1 MADVITRFKVE
12 SGEYEAKV
20 NKAKKSLNDFENSGK
35 KAGSSLDSFAN
46 AIGLSTAKIGALGLA
61 VTAGSAAIKVA
72 TDTFFASESNI
83 DEWGR
88 TVESVRGAYD
98 VFIQSISNGDWSNF
112 FTRLNEAIQG
122 SRDLYDALDS
132 LGSIKANNAAAIALK
147 QRDIQDLRLRKQNG
161 ENVDALLEQATADL
175 ARLQSQEVEAGMAAG
190 VKQMVNALT
199 NAGISNQVAEALTDE
214 LLKGGQKAF
223 NKYAKIYKDLLEKGT
238 TDTAYTATGSAGV
251 SYTFGSSSD
260 FNIKNLTK
268 QEQDLY
274 KIAAAITERETTLQD
289 GIATYAT
296 AVAQGQSDLREEF
309 RNNRYAQ
316 QGGGK
321 SGGTGGSTK
330 VTGLTKE
337 QIAKN
342 AADATE
348 EMQSLI
354 DQWIELD
361 DRAGSVNDVLLILNS
376 ENSLTEFA
384 EEADEGLD
392 KLVAGM
398 KETQDEAK
406 RLKADWGAMQNG
418 FRDQA
423 IDSTIGAVSSLGD
436 AIGGTTG
443 SIIKLVA
450 AQAQQVVQGISTIA
464 SMKAQE
470 QAAYAEMTAKLGA
483 AAAETMKAHAWIPF
497 AGVAMGI
504 GFVASMV
511 AALMSLPKFAGGG
524 MVGGTS
530 YSGDTQLAS
539 VNSGE
544 LILNKAQQNSLA
556 NELQSG
562 NSQPLRL
569 SARMSGTD
577 ILFTINNALAAEG
590 KGQLITLR

>member
-46 AIGLSTAKIGALGLA
+46 AIGLSTAKLGALGLA

-88 TVESVRGAYD
+88 TVESVKGAYD

-112 FTRLNEAIQG
+112 LTRLNEAIQG

-175 ARLQSQEVEAGMAAG
+175 AQLQSQEVEAGMAAG

-199 NAGISNQVAEALTDE
+199 NAGISNQIAEALTDE

-238 TDTAYTATGSAGV
+238 TDTGYTATGSAGV

-260 FNIKNLTK
+260 FNIKLLSK
-268 QEQDLY
+268 EEQDLY
-274 KIAAAITERETTLQD
+274 KIAAAITERETTLQE
-289 GIATYAT
+289 GIANYAT
-296 AVAQGQSDLREEF
+296 AVTQGSSALREEF

-316 QGGGK
+316 QGGK

-330 VTGLTKE
+330 VTGLTDA

-342 AADATE
+342 VADATE
-348 EMQSLI
+348 EMQRLI

-384 EEADEGLD
+384 EEADEELD
-392 KLVAGM
+392 KLVARM
-398 KETQDEAK
+398 TETQNATK
-406 RLKADWGAMQNG
+406 RLTAEWNTMQAG

-423 IDSTIGAVSSLGD
+423 IDSTIGAVASLGD
-436 AIGGTTG
+436 AIGGTAG
-443 SIIKLVA
+443 SIIKFIA

-470 QAAYAEMTAKLGA
+470 DAAYATMTAELGA
-483 AAAETMKAHAWIPF
+483 AAAGAMKAHSWIPF
-497 AGVAMGI
+497 VGVAMGI

-524 MVGGTS
+524 LVGGTS

-562 NSQPLRL
+562 NTQPLRL
-569 SARMSGTD
+569 SASMSGTD
-577 ILFTINNALAAEG
+577 ILFVINNALAAQG
-590 KGQLITLR
+590 KGQLITVR

>member
-35 KAGSSLDSFAN
+35 KAGGSLEGFAN
-46 AIGLSTAKIGALGLA
+46 AMGLSTAKLGALGLA
-61 VTAGSAAIKVA
+61 VTAGSAAVKVA

-83 DEWGR
+83 DAWGR
-88 TVESVRGAYD
+88 TVESVKGAYD

-112 FTRLNEAIQG
+112 LTRLNEAIQG
-122 SRDLYDALDS
+122 SRDLYDALDR

-161 ENVDALLEQATADL
+161 ENVDALLETATAEL

-190 VKQMVNALT
+190 VKQMVNALR
-199 NAGISNQVAEALTDE
+199 NSGLDEQISTALAEE
-214 LLKGGQKAF
+214 LLKGGQDAF
-223 NKYAKIYKDLLEKGT
+223 DKYAAQYSELKAKGT
-238 TDTAYTATGSAGV
+238 ETKTRYGVGGMGGSY
-251 SYTFGSSSD
+251 SYTESD
-260 FNIKNLTK
+260 FNIENLSK

-274 KIAAAITERETTLQD
+274 KIAAAITERETTLQE
-289 GIATYAT
+289 GTANYAT
-296 AVAQGQSDLREEF
+296 AVTQGSSALREEF
-309 RNNRYAQ
+309 RNNRYSQ
-316 QGGGK
+316 QGGK

-330 VTGLTKE
+330 VTGLTDA

-342 AADATE
+342 VADATE
-348 EMQSLI
+348 EMQRLI

-392 KLVAGM
+392 NLIARM
-398 KETQDEAK
+398 TETQNATK
-406 RLKADWGAMQNG
+406 RLTAEWNAMQDS
-418 FRDQA
+418 FRNQA
-423 IDSTIGAVSSLGD
+423 IDYTIGAVASLGD

-443 SIIKLVA
+443 SIIKLIA

-470 QAAYAEMTAKLGA
+470 EAAYAEMTAELGA
-483 AAAETMKAHAWIPF
+483 AAASTMKAHSWIPF
-497 AGVAMGI
+497 VGVAMGI

-524 MVGGTS
+524 LVGGTS

-562 NSQPLRL
+562 NTQPLRL

-577 ILFTINNALAAEG
+577 ILFAINNALASEG

>member
-1 MADVITRFKVE
+1 MPDVITRFKVVSE
-12 SGEYEAKV
+12 GYDSEV
-20 NKAKKSLNDFENSGK
+20 NKKKDALKNLADSGDKANVSLKDFAKS
-35 KAGSSLDSFAN
+35 
-46 AIGLSTAKIGALGLA
+46 IGLSSSKIAKMGTAATLC
-61 VTAGSAAIKVA
+61 SAAVKVA
-72 TDTFFASESNI
+72 ADVFLASETNVDNLGKAI
-83 DEWGR
+83 E
-88 TVESVRGAYD
+88 GAKGAHD
-98 VFIQSISNGDWSNF
+98 MFIQSISNGDWSNF
-112 FTRLNEAIQG
+112 LTRLNEAIQG
-122 SRDLYDALDS
+122 SRDLYDALDR

-161 ENVDALLEQATADL
+161 ENVDVLLEQATADL

-190 VKQMVNALT
+190 VKQMVNTLR
-199 NAGISNQVAEALTDE
+199 NAGIDEQISATLAEE
-214 LLKGGQKAF
+214 LLKGGQDAF
-223 NKYAKIYKDLLEKGT
+223 DKYAALYRDLTAKGT
-238 TDTAYTATGSAGV
+238 ESQTIAMVGGTGGT
-251 SYTFGSSSD
+251 SYFEKNK
-260 FNIKNLTK
+260 FKIKNLSK

-274 KIAAAITERETTLQD
+274 RIAAAITERETTLQD

-316 QGGGK
+316 QGSGK

-392 KLVAGM
+392 NLVAKM
-398 KETQDEAK
+398 QETRDETK
-406 RLKADWGAMQNG
+406 RLKDNWDAMQDG

-423 IDSTIGAVSSLGD
+423 IGSTIGAVASLGD

-524 MVGGTS
+524 LVGGTS

-562 NSQPLRL
+562 NTQPLRL

-577 ILFTINNALAAEG
+577 ILFAINNALAAEG

>member
-46 AIGLSTAKIGALGLA
+46 AIGLSTAKLGALGLA

-88 TVESVRGAYD
+88 TVESVKGAYD

-112 FTRLNEAIQG
+112 LTRLNEAIQG
-122 SRDLYDALDS
+122 SRDLYDALDR

-161 ENVDALLEQATADL
+161 ENVDALLETATAEL
-175 ARLQSQEVEAGMAAG
+175 ARLQSQEVKAGMAAG
-190 VKQMVNALT
+190 VKQMVNALR
-199 NAGISNQVAEALTDE
+199 NSGLDEQISTALAEE
-214 LLKGGQKAF
+214 LLKGGQDAF
-223 NKYAKIYKDLLEKGT
+223 DKYAAQYSELKAKGT
-238 TDTAYTATGSAGV
+238 ETKTRYGVGGMGGSY
-251 SYTFGSSSD
+251 SYTESD
-260 FNIKNLTK
+260 FNIENLSK

-274 KIAAAITERETTLQD
+274 KIAAAITERETTLQE
-289 GIATYAT
+289 GIANYAT
-296 AVAQGQSDLREEF
+296 AVTQGSSALREEF
-309 RNNRYAQ
+309 RNNRYSQ
-316 QGGGK
+316 QGGK

-330 VTGLTKE
+330 VTGLTDA

-342 AADATE
+342 VADATE

-392 KLVAGM
+392 NLIARM
-398 KETQDEAK
+398 TETQNATK
-406 RLKADWGAMQNG
+406 RLTAEWNSMQAG

-423 IDSTIGAVSSLGD
+423 IGSTIGAVASLGD

-443 SIIKLVA
+443 SIIKFIA

-470 QAAYAEMTAKLGA
+470 QAAYATMTAELGA
-483 AAAETMKAHAWIPF
+483 AAASTMKAHSWIPF
-497 AGVAMGI
+497 VGVAMGI

-511 AALMSLPKFAGGG
+511 AALMSLPRFAGGG
-524 MVGGTS
+524 RVEGTS
-530 YSGDTQLAS
+530 YSGDTQLAA

-544 LILNKAQQNSLA
+544 IILNRAQQNALA
-556 NELQSG
+556 NDLQSG
-562 NSQPLRL
+562 NTQPLRL

-577 ILFTINNALAAEG
+577 ILFIINNALAAEG
-590 KGQLITLR
+590 KGQLITVR

>member
-35 KAGSSLDSFAN
+35 KAGGSLEGFAN
-46 AIGLSTAKIGALGLA
+46 AMGLSTAKLGALGLA
-61 VTAGSAAIKVA
+61 VTAGGAAVKVA

-83 DEWGR
+83 DAWGR
-88 TVESVRGAYD
+88 TVESVKGAYD

-112 FTRLNEAIQG
+112 LTRLNEAIQG
-122 SRDLYDALDS
+122 SRDLYDALDR

-161 ENVDALLEQATADL
+161 ENVDALLETATAEL

-190 VKQMVNALT
+190 VKQMVNALR
-199 NAGISNQVAEALTDE
+199 NSGLDEQISTALAEE
-214 LLKGGQKAF
+214 LLKGGQDAF
-223 NKYAKIYKDLLEKGT
+223 DKYAAQYSELKAKGT
-238 TDTAYTATGSAGV
+238 ETKTRYGVGGMGGSY
-251 SYTFGSSSD
+251 SYTESD
-260 FNIKNLTK
+260 FNIENLSK

-274 KIAAAITERETTLQD
+274 KIAAAITERETTLQE
-289 GIATYAT
+289 GIANYAT
-296 AVAQGQSDLREEF
+296 AVTQGSSALREEF
-309 RNNRYAQ
+309 RNNRYSQ
-316 QGGGK
+316 QGGK

-330 VTGLTKE
+330 VTGLTDA

-342 AADATE
+342 VADATE
-348 EMQSLI
+348 EMQRLI

-392 KLVAGM
+392 NLIARM
-398 KETQDEAK
+398 TETQNATK
-406 RLKADWGAMQNG
+406 RLTAEWNAMQAG
-418 FRDQA
+418 FRNQA
-423 IDSTIGAVSSLGD
+423 IDTTIGTVASLGD

-443 SIIKLVA
+443 SIIKLIA

-470 QAAYAEMTAKLGA
+470 EAAYAEMTAELGA
-483 AAAETMKAHAWIPF
+483 AAASTMKAHSWIPF
-497 AGVAMGI
+497 VGVAMGI

-524 MVGGTS
+524 LVGGTS

-562 NSQPLRL
+562 NTQPLRL

-577 ILFTINNALAAEG
+577 ILFAINNALASEG

>member
-35 KAGSSLDSFAN
+35 KAGGSLEGFAN
-46 AIGLSTAKIGALGLA
+46 AIGLSTAKLGALGLA

-88 TVESVRGAYD
+88 TVESVKGAYD

-112 FTRLNEAIQG
+112 LTRLNEAIQG

-175 ARLQSQEVEAGMAAG
+175 AQLQSQEVEAGMAAG

-199 NAGISNQVAEALTDE
+199 NAGISNQIAEALTDE

-238 TDTAYTATGSAGV
+238 TDTGYTATGSAGV

-260 FNIKNLTK
+260 FNIKLLSK
-268 QEQDLY
+268 EEQDLY
-274 KIAAAITERETTLQD
+274 KIAAAITERETTLQE
-289 GIATYAT
+289 GIANYAT
-296 AVAQGQSDLREEF
+296 AVTQGSSNLREEF
-309 RNNRYAQ
+309 RNNRYSQ
-316 QGGGK
+316 QGGK

-348 EMQSLI
+348 EMQRLI

-361 DRAGSVNDVLLILNS
+361 DRAGSVNDVLLVLNS

-406 RLKADWGAMQNG
+406 RLKADWDAMQNG
-418 FRDQA
+418 FRNQA

-524 MVGGTS
+524 LVGGTS

-562 NSQPLRL
+562 NTQPIRL

-577 ILFTINNALAAEG
+577 ILFAINNALAAEG
-590 KGQLITLR
+590 KGQLITVR

>member
-1 MADVITRFKVE
+1 MADVITRFKVVSE
-12 SGEYEAKV
+12 GYDSEINKKKDALKGLADSGDKANVSLKDFAK
-20 NKAKKSLNDFENSGK
+20 S
-35 KAGSSLDSFAN
+35 
-46 AIGLSTAKIGALGLA
+46 IGLSSSKIAKMGTAATLC
-61 VTAGSAAIKVA
+61 SAAVKIAADV
-72 TDTFFASESNI
+72 FLASETNVDNLGKAI
-83 DEWGR
+83 EG
-88 TVESVRGAYD
+88 VKGAHD
-98 VFIQSISNGDWSNF
+98 MFIQSISNGDWSNF
-112 FTRLNEAIQG
+112 LTRLNEAIQG
-122 SRDLYDALDS
+122 SRDLYDALDR

-161 ENVDALLEQATADL
+161 EDVDALLETATAEL

-190 VKQMVNALT
+190 VKQIVNTLR
-199 NAGISNQVAEALTDE
+199 NAGIDEQISATLAEE
-214 LLKGGQKAF
+214 LLKGGQDAF
-223 NKYAKIYKDLLEKGT
+223 DKYAALYRELTAKGT
-238 TDTAYTATGSAGV
+238 ESQTIAMVGGTGGT
-251 SYTFGSSSD
+251 SYFEKNK
-260 FNIKNLTK
+260 FKIKNLSK

-274 KIAAAITERETTLQD
+274 RIAAAITERETTLQE

-296 AVAQGQSDLREEF
+296 AVTQGSSALREEF

-316 QGGGK
+316 QGGK

-330 VTGLTKE
+330 VTGLTDA

-342 AADATE
+342 VADATE
-348 EMQSLI
+348 EMQRLI

-384 EEADEGLD
+384 EEADEELD
-392 KLVAGM
+392 KLVARM
-398 KETQDEAK
+398 TETQNATK
-406 RLKADWGAMQNG
+406 RLTVEWNTMQAG

-423 IDSTIGAVSSLGD
+423 IDSTIGAVASLGD

-443 SIIKLVA
+443 SIIKLIA
-450 AQAQQVVQGISTIA
+450 AQAQQVMQGISTIA

-470 QAAYAEMTAKLGA
+470 DAAYAEMTAELGA
-483 AAAETMKAHAWIPF
+483 AAAGAMKAHSWIPF
-497 AGVAMGI
+497 VGVAMGI

-524 MVGGTS
+524 LVGGTS

-562 NSQPLRL
+562 NTQPLRL

-577 ILFTINNALAAEG
+577 ILFIINNALAAEG
-590 KGQLITLR
+590 KGQLITVR

>member
-1 MADVITRFKVE
+1 MPDVITRFKVVSE
-12 SGEYEAKV
+12 GYDSEINKKKDALKDLADSGDKANVSLKDFAK
-20 NKAKKSLNDFENSGK
+20 S
-35 KAGSSLDSFAN
+35 
-46 AIGLSTAKIGALGLA
+46 IGLSSSKIAKMGTAATLC
-61 VTAGSAAIKVA
+61 SAAVKIAADV
-72 TDTFFASESNI
+72 FLASETNVDNLGKAI
-83 DEWGR
+83 E
-88 TVESVRGAYD
+88 GAKGAHD

-112 FTRLNEAIQG
+112 LTRLNEAIQG
-122 SRDLYDALDS
+122 SRDLYDALDR

-161 ENVDALLEQATADL
+161 EDVDALLETATAEL

-190 VKQMVNALT
+190 VKQMVNTLR
-199 NAGISNQVAEALTDE
+199 NAGIDEQISATLAEE
-214 LLKGGQKAF
+214 LLKGGQDAF
-223 NKYAKIYKDLLEKGT
+223 DKYAALYRDLTAKGT
-238 TDTAYTATGSAGV
+238 ESQTIAMVGGTGGT
-251 SYTFGSSSD
+251 SYFE
-260 FNIKNLTK
+260 KNKFKIENLSK

-274 KIAAAITERETTLQD
+274 RIAAAITERETTLQD

-309 RNNRYAQ
+309 RNNRYSQ
-316 QGGGK
+316 QGGK
-321 SGGTGGSTK
+321 SGGSGGSTK
-330 VTGLTKE
+330 VTGLTDA

-342 AADATE
+342 VADATE
-348 EMQSLI
+348 EMQRLI

-384 EEADEGLD
+384 EEADEELD
-392 KLVAGM
+392 KLVARM
-398 KETQDEAK
+398 TETQNATK
-406 RLKADWGAMQNG
+406 RLTAEWNTMQAG

-443 SIIKLVA
+443 SIIKLIA

-470 QAAYAEMTAKLGA
+470 DAAYGEMTAELGA
-483 AAAETMKAHAWIPF
+483 AAAGAMKAHSWIPF
-497 AGVAMGI
+497 VGVAMGI

-524 MVGGTS
+524 KVEGTS
-530 YSGDTQLAS
+530 YSGDTQLAA

-544 LILNKAQQNSLA
+544 IILNRAQQNALA
-556 NELQSG
+556 NDLQSG
-562 NSQPLRL
+562 NTQPLRL

-577 ILFTINNALAAEG
+577 ILFIINNALAAEG

>member
-35 KAGSSLDSFAN
+35 KAGGSLEGFAN
-46 AIGLSTAKIGALGLA
+46 AMGLSTAKLGALGLA
-61 VTAGSAAIKVA
+61 VTAGSAAVKVA

-83 DEWGR
+83 DAWGR
-88 TVESVRGAYD
+88 TVESVKGAYD

-112 FTRLNEAIQG
+112 LTRLNEAIQG
-122 SRDLYDALDS
+122 SRDLYDALDRF
-132 LGSIKANNAAAIALK
+132 GSIKANNAAAIALK

-161 ENVDALLEQATADL
+161 ENVDALLETATAEL

-190 VKQMVNALT
+190 VKQMVNALR
-199 NAGISNQVAEALTDE
+199 NSGLDEQISTALAEE
-214 LLKGGQKAF
+214 LLKGGHYAF
-223 NKYAKIYKDLLEKGT
+223 DKYAAQYRELKAKGT
-238 TDTAYTATGSAGV
+238 ETKTRYGVGGMGGSY
-251 SYTFGSSSD
+251 SYTESD
-260 FNIKNLTK
+260 FNIENLSK

-274 KIAAAITERETTLQD
+274 KIAAAITERETTLQE
-289 GIATYAT
+289 GIANYAT
-296 AVAQGQSDLREEF
+296 AVTQGSSALREEF
-309 RNNRYAQ
+309 RNNRYSQ
-316 QGGGK
+316 QGGK

-330 VTGLTKE
+330 VTGLTDA

-342 AADATE
+342 VADATE
-348 EMQSLI
+348 EMQRLI

-392 KLVAGM
+392 NLIARM
-398 KETQDEAK
+398 TETQNATK
-406 RLKADWGAMQNG
+406 RLTAEWNAMQAG
-418 FRDQA
+418 FRNQA
-423 IDSTIGAVSSLGD
+423 IDTTIGTVASLGD

-443 SIIKLVA
+443 SIIKLIA

-470 QAAYAEMTAKLGA
+470 EAAYAEMTAELGA
-483 AAAETMKAHAWIPF
+483 AAASTMKAHSWIPF
-497 AGVAMGI
+497 VGVAMGI

-524 MVGGTS
+524 LVGGTS

-562 NSQPLRL
+562 NTQPLRL

-577 ILFTINNALAAEG
+577 ILFAINNALASEG

>member
-1 MADVITRFKVE
+1 MPDVISRFRVVSE
-12 SGEYEAKV
+12 GYDAEI
-20 NKAKKSLNDFENSGK
+20 NKKKDTLKSLSDSGD
-35 KAGSSLDSFAN
+35 KANVSLKELAKSL
-46 AIGLSTAKIGALGLA
+46 GLSSSKIAKLTSTVSI
-61 VTAGSAAIKVA
+61 GSAAVKIASDV
-72 TDTFFASESNI
+72 FFASETNCDNLGKAI
-83 DEWGR
+83 EGA
-88 TVESVRGAYD
+88 RGAYD
-98 VFIQSISNGDWSNF
+98 LFIQTISNGDWSNF
-112 FTRLNEAIQG
+112 LIHLNEAIQG
-122 SRDLYDALDS
+122 SRDLFDALDR
-132 LGSIKANNAAAIALK
+132 LDSIKSNNAAAIAIK
-147 QRDIQDLRLRKQNG
+147 QRDVQDLRLRKQNG
-161 ENVDALLEQATADL
+161 EDVDALLEKATADL
-175 ARLQSQEVEAGMAAG
+175 ARLQSQGVEAGMDAG
-190 VKQMVNALT
+190 IKQMVNTLR
-199 NAGISNQVAEALTDE
+199 NAGIDEQISATLADE
-214 LLKGGQKAF
+214 LLKGGQDAF
-223 NKYAKIYKDLLEKGT
+223 DKYAAQYSELKAKGT
-238 TDTAYTATGSAGV
+238 VTETKSQVGGFGYT
-251 SYTFGSSSD
+251 SYYEDSD
-260 FNIKNLTK
+260 FKIETLSK

-274 KIAAAITERETTLQD
+274 RIAAAITEREATLQE

-316 QGGGK
+316 QGGK
-321 SGGTGGSTK
+321 SGGSGGSTK
-330 VTGLTKE
+330 VTGLTDA

-342 AADATE
+342 VADATE
-348 EMQSLI
+348 EMQRLI

-384 EEADEGLD
+384 EEADEELD
-392 KLVAGM
+392 KLVARM
-398 KETQDEAK
+398 TETQNATK
-406 RLKADWGAMQNG
+406 RLTAEWNTMQAG

-524 MVGGTS
+524 LVGGTS

-562 NSQPLRL
+562 NTQPIRL

-577 ILFTINNALAAEG
+577 ILFAINNALAAEG
-590 KGQLITLR
+590 KGQLITVR

>member
-46 AIGLSTAKIGALGLA
+46 AIGLSTAKLGALGLA

-88 TVESVRGAYD
+88 TVESVKGAYD

-112 FTRLNEAIQG
+112 LTRLNEAIQG

-132 LGSIKANNAAAIALK
+132 LGSIKANNAATIALK

-175 ARLQSQEVEAGMAAG
+175 AQLQSQEVEAGMAAG

-199 NAGISNQVAEALTDE
+199 NAGISNQIAEALTDE

-238 TDTAYTATGSAGV
+238 TDTGYTATGSAGV

-260 FNIKNLTK
+260 FNIKLLSK
-268 QEQDLY
+268 EEQDLY
-274 KIAAAITERETTLQD
+274 KIAAAITERETTLQE

-296 AVAQGQSDLREEF
+296 AVTQGSSALREEF
-309 RNNRYAQ
+309 RNNRYFQ
-316 QGGGK
+316 QGGK

-361 DRAGSVNDVLLILNS
+361 DRAGSVNDVLLVLNS

-406 RLKADWGAMQNG
+406 RLKADWDAMQNG
-418 FRDQA
+418 FRNQA

-524 MVGGTS
+524 LVGGTS

-562 NSQPLRL
+562 NTQPIRL

-577 ILFTINNALAAEG
+577 ILFAINNALAAEG
-590 KGQLITLR
+590 KGQLITVR

>member
-35 KAGSSLDSFAN
+35 KAGGSLEGFAN
-46 AIGLSTAKIGALGLA
+46 AMGLSTAKLGALGLA
-61 VTAGSAAIKVA
+61 VTAGSAAVKVA

-83 DEWGR
+83 DAWGR
-88 TVESVRGAYD
+88 TVESVKGAYD

-112 FTRLNEAIQG
+112 LTRLNEAIQG
-122 SRDLYDALDS
+122 SRDLYDVLDR

-147 QRDIQDLRLRKQNG
+147 QRDSQDLRLRKQNG
-161 ENVDALLEQATADL
+161 ENVDALLETATAEL

-190 VKQMVNALT
+190 VKQMVNALR
-199 NAGISNQVAEALTDE
+199 NSGLDEQISTALAEE
-214 LLKGGQKAF
+214 LLKGGQDAF
-223 NKYAKIYKDLLEKGT
+223 DKYAAQYSELKAKGT
-238 TDTAYTATGSAGV
+238 ETKTRYGVGGMGGSY
-251 SYTFGSSSD
+251 SYTESD
-260 FNIKNLTK
+260 FNIENLSK

-274 KIAAAITERETTLQD
+274 KIAAAITERETTLQE
-289 GIATYAT
+289 GIANYAT
-296 AVAQGQSDLREEF
+296 AVTQGSSALREEF
-309 RNNRYAQ
+309 RNNRYSQ
-316 QGGGK
+316 QGGK

-330 VTGLTKE
+330 VTGLTDA

-342 AADATE
+342 VADATE
-348 EMQSLI
+348 EMQRLI

-392 KLVAGM
+392 NLIARM
-398 KETQDEAK
+398 TETQNATK
-406 RLKADWGAMQNG
+406 RLTAEWNAMQAG
-418 FRDQA
+418 FRNQA
-423 IDSTIGAVSSLGD
+423 IDTTIGTVASLGD

-443 SIIKLVA
+443 SIIKLIA

-470 QAAYAEMTAKLGA
+470 EAAYAEMTAELGA
-483 AAAETMKAHAWIPF
+483 AAASTMKAHSWIPF
-497 AGVAMGI
+497 VGVAMGI

-524 MVGGTS
+524 LVGGTS

-562 NSQPLRL
+562 NTQPLRL

-577 ILFTINNALAAEG
+577 ILFAINNALASEG

>member
-35 KAGSSLDSFAN
+35 KAGGSLEGFAN
-46 AIGLSTAKIGALGLA
+46 AMGLSTAKLGALGLA
-61 VTAGSAAIKVA
+61 VTAGSAAVKVA

-83 DEWGR
+83 DAWGR
-88 TVESVRGAYD
+88 TVESVKGAYD

-112 FTRLNEAIQG
+112 LTRLNEAIQG
-122 SRDLYDALDS
+122 SRDLYDALDR

-161 ENVDALLEQATADL
+161 ENVDALLETATAEL

-190 VKQMVNALT
+190 VKQMVNALR
-199 NAGISNQVAEALTDE
+199 NSGLDEQISTALAEE
-214 LLKGGQKAF
+214 LLKGGQDAF
-223 NKYAKIYKDLLEKGT
+223 DKYAAQYSELKAKGT
-238 TDTAYTATGSAGV
+238 ETKTRYGVGGMGGSY
-251 SYTFGSSSD
+251 SYTESD
-260 FNIKNLTK
+260 FNIENLSK

-274 KIAAAITERETTLQD
+274 KVAAAITERETTLQE
-289 GIATYAT
+289 GIANYAT
-296 AVAQGQSDLREEF
+296 AVTQGSSALREEF
-309 RNNRYAQ
+309 RNNRYSQ
-316 QGGGK
+316 QGGK

-330 VTGLTKE
+330 VTGLTDA

-342 AADATE
+342 VADATE
-348 EMQSLI
+348 EMQRLI

-392 KLVAGM
+392 NLIARM
-398 KETQDEAK
+398 TETQNATK
-406 RLKADWGAMQNG
+406 RLTAEWNAMQAG
-418 FRDQA
+418 FRNQA
-423 IDSTIGAVSSLGD
+423 IDTTIGTVASLGD

-443 SIIKLVA
+443 SIIKLIA

-470 QAAYAEMTAKLGA
+470 EAAYAEMTAELGA
-483 AAAETMKAHAWIPF
+483 AAASTMKAHSWIPF
-497 AGVAMGI
+497 VGVAMGI

-524 MVGGTS
+524 LVGGTS

-562 NSQPLRL
+562 NTQPLRL

-577 ILFTINNALAAEG
+577 ILFAINNALASEG

>member
-35 KAGSSLDSFAN
+35 KAGGSLEGFAN
-46 AIGLSTAKIGALGLA
+46 AMGLSTAKLGALGLA
-61 VTAGSAAIKVA
+61 VTAGSAAVKVA

-83 DEWGR
+83 DAWGR
-88 TVESVRGAYD
+88 TVESVKGAYD

-112 FTRLNEAIQG
+112 LTRLNEAIQG
-122 SRDLYDALDS
+122 SRDLYDALDR

-161 ENVDALLEQATADL
+161 ENVDALLETATAEL
-175 ARLQSQEVEAGMAAG
+175 ARLHSQEVEAGMAAG
-190 VKQMVNALT
+190 VKQMVNALR
-199 NAGISNQVAEALTDE
+199 NSGLDEQISTALAEE
-214 LLKGGQKAF
+214 LLKGGQDAF
-223 NKYAKIYKDLLEKGT
+223 DKYAAQYSELKAKGT
-238 TDTAYTATGSAGV
+238 ETKTRYGVGGMGGSY
-251 SYTFGSSSD
+251 SYTESD
-260 FNIKNLTK
+260 FNIENLSK

-274 KIAAAITERETTLQD
+274 KIAAAITERETTLQK
-289 GIATYAT
+289 GIANYAT
-296 AVAQGQSDLREEF
+296 AVTQGSSALREEF
-309 RNNRYAQ
+309 RNNRYSQ
-316 QGGGK
+316 QGGK

-330 VTGLTKE
+330 VTGLTDA

-342 AADATE
+342 VADATE
-348 EMQSLI
+348 EMQRLI

-392 KLVAGM
+392 NLVARM
-398 KETQDEAK
+398 KETQDATK
-406 RLKADWGAMQNG
+406 RLTAEWNAMQDG
-418 FRDQA
+418 FRNQA
-423 IDSTIGAVSSLGD
+423 IDSTIGAVASLGD
-436 AIGGTTG
+436 AIGGTAG
-443 SIIKLVA
+443 SIIKFIA

-470 QAAYAEMTAKLGA
+470 EAAYAEMTAELGA
-483 AAAETMKAHAWIPF
+483 AAASTMKAHSWIPF
-497 AGVAMGI
+497 VGVAMGI

-524 MVGGTS
+524 LVGGTS

-562 NSQPLRL
+562 NTQPLRL

-577 ILFTINNALAAEG
+577 ILFAINNALASEG

>member
-20 NKAKKSLNDFENSGK
+20 NKAKKSLNDFEKSGK
-35 KAGSSLDSFAN
+35 KAGGSLEGFAN
-46 AIGLSTAKIGALGLA
+46 AMGLSTAKLGALGLA
-61 VTAGSAAIKVA
+61 VTAGSAAVKVA

-83 DEWGR
+83 DAWGR
-88 TVESVRGAYD
+88 TVESVKGAYD

-112 FTRLNEAIQG
+112 LTRLNEAIQG
-122 SRDLYDALDS
+122 SRDLYDALDRF
-132 LGSIKANNAAAIALK
+132 GSIKANNAAAIALK

-161 ENVDALLEQATADL
+161 ENVDALLETATAEL

-190 VKQMVNALT
+190 VKQMVNALR
-199 NAGISNQVAEALTDE
+199 NSGLDEQISTALAEE
-214 LLKGGQKAF
+214 LLKGGHYAF
-223 NKYAKIYKDLLEKGT
+223 DKYAAQYSELKAKGT
-238 TDTAYTATGSAGV
+238 ETKTRYGVGGMGGSY
-251 SYTFGSSSD
+251 SYTESD
-260 FNIKNLTK
+260 FNIENLSK

-274 KIAAAITERETTLQD
+274 KIAAAITERETTLQE
-289 GIATYAT
+289 GIANYAT
-296 AVAQGQSDLREEF
+296 AVTQGSSALREEF
-309 RNNRYAQ
+309 RNNRYSQ
-316 QGGGK
+316 QGGK

-330 VTGLTKE
+330 VTGLTDA

-342 AADATE
+342 VADATE
-348 EMQSLI
+348 EMQRLI

-392 KLVAGM
+392 NLIARM
-398 KETQDEAK
+398 TETQNATK
-406 RLKADWGAMQNG
+406 RLTAEWNAMQAG
-418 FRDQA
+418 FRNQA
-423 IDSTIGAVSSLGD
+423 IDTTIGTVASLGD

-443 SIIKLVA
+443 SIIKLIA

-470 QAAYAEMTAKLGA
+470 EAAYAEMTAELGA
-483 AAAETMKAHAWIPF
+483 AAASTMKAHSWIPF
-497 AGVAMGI
+497 VGVAMGI

-524 MVGGTS
+524 LVGGTS

-562 NSQPLRL
+562 NTQPLRL

-577 ILFTINNALAAEG
+577 ILFAINNALASEG

>member
-35 KAGSSLDSFAN
+35 KAGGSLEGFAN
-46 AIGLSTAKIGALGLA
+46 AMGLSTAKLGALGLA
-61 VTAGSAAIKVA
+61 VTAGSAAVKVA

-83 DEWGR
+83 DAWGR
-88 TVESVRGAYD
+88 TVESVKGAYD

-112 FTRLNEAIQG
+112 LTRLNEAIQG
-122 SRDLYDALDS
+122 SRDLYDALDRF
-132 LGSIKANNAAAIALK
+132 GSIKANNAAAIALK

-161 ENVDALLEQATADL
+161 ENVDALLETATAEL

-190 VKQMVNALT
+190 VKQMVNALR
-199 NAGISNQVAEALTDE
+199 NSGLDEQISTALAEE
-214 LLKGGQKAF
+214 LLKGGQDAF
-223 NKYAKIYKDLLEKGT
+223 DKYAAQYSELKAKGT
-238 TDTAYTATGSAGV
+238 ETKTRYGVGGMGGSY
-251 SYTFGSSSD
+251 SYTESD
-260 FNIKNLTK
+260 FNIENLSK

-274 KIAAAITERETTLQD
+274 KIAAAITERETTLQE
-289 GIATYAT
+289 GIANYAT
-296 AVAQGQSDLREEF
+296 AVTQGSSALREEF
-309 RNNRYAQ
+309 RNNRYSQ
-316 QGGGK
+316 QGGK

-330 VTGLTKE
+330 VTGLTDA

-342 AADATE
+342 VADATE
-348 EMQSLI
+348 EMQRLI

-392 KLVAGM
+392 NLIARM
-398 KETQDEAK
+398 TETQNATK
-406 RLKADWGAMQNG
+406 RLTAEWNAMQDS
-418 FRDQA
+418 FRNQA
-423 IDSTIGAVSSLGD
+423 IDYTIGAVASLGD

-443 SIIKLVA
+443 SIIKLIA

-470 QAAYAEMTAKLGA
+470 EAAYAEMTAELGA
-483 AAAETMKAHAWIPF
+483 AAASTMKAHSWIPF
-497 AGVAMGI
+497 VGVAMGI

-524 MVGGTS
+524 LVGGTS

-562 NSQPLRL
+562 NTQPLRL

-577 ILFTINNALAAEG
+577 ILFAINNALASEG

>member
-35 KAGSSLDSFAN
+35 KAGGSLEGFAN
-46 AIGLSTAKIGALGLA
+46 AMGLSTAKLGALGLA
-61 VTAGSAAIKVA
+61 VTAGSAAVKVA

-83 DEWGR
+83 DAWGR
-88 TVESVRGAYD
+88 TVESVKGAYD
-98 VFIQSISNGDWSNF
+98 VFVQSISNGDWSNF
-112 FTRLNEAIQG
+112 LTRLNEAIQG
-122 SRDLYDALDS
+122 SRDLYDALDR

-161 ENVDALLEQATADL
+161 ENVDALLETATAEL

-190 VKQMVNALT
+190 VKQMVNALR
-199 NAGISNQVAEALTDE
+199 NSGLDEQISTALAEE
-214 LLKGGQKAF
+214 LLKGGQDAF
-223 NKYAKIYKDLLEKGT
+223 DKYAAQYSELKAKGT
-238 TDTAYTATGSAGV
+238 ETKTRYGVGGMGGSY
-251 SYTFGSSSD
+251 SYTESD
-260 FNIKNLTK
+260 FNIENLSK

-274 KIAAAITERETTLQD
+274 KIAAAITERETTLQE
-289 GIATYAT
+289 GIANYAT
-296 AVAQGQSDLREEF
+296 AVTQGSSALREEF
-309 RNNRYAQ
+309 RNNRYSQ
-316 QGGGK
+316 QGGK

-330 VTGLTKE
+330 VTGLTDA

-342 AADATE
+342 VADATE
-348 EMQSLI
+348 EMQRLI

-392 KLVAGM
+392 SLIARM
-398 KETQDEAK
+398 TETQNATK
-406 RLKADWGAMQNG
+406 RLTAEWNAMQDG
-418 FRDQA
+418 FRNQA
-423 IDSTIGAVSSLGD
+423 IDATIGTVASLGD

-443 SIIKLVA
+443 SIIKLIA

-470 QAAYAEMTAKLGA
+470 EAAYAEMTAELGA
-483 AAAETMKAHAWIPF
+483 AAASTMKAHSWIPF
-497 AGVAMGI
+497 GGVAMGI

-511 AALMSLPKFAGGG
+511 AALISLPKFAGGG
-524 MVGGTS
+524 LVGGTS

-539 VNSGE
+539 VNSGA

-562 NSQPLRL
+562 NTQPLRL

-577 ILFTINNALAAEG
+577 ILFAINNALASEG

>member
-35 KAGSSLDSFAN
+35 KAGSSLEGFAN
-46 AIGLSTAKIGALGLA
+46 AIGLSTAKLGALGLA

-88 TVESVRGAYD
+88 TVEGVKGAYD

-112 FTRLNEAIQG
+112 LTRLNEAIQG
-122 SRDLYDALDS
+122 SRDLYDALDR

-161 ENVDALLEQATADL
+161 EDVDALLETATAEL

-190 VKQMVNALT
+190 VKQMVNALR
-199 NAGISNQVAEALTDE
+199 NSGLDEQISTALAEE
-214 LLKGGQKAF
+214 LLKGGQDVF
-223 NKYAKIYKDLLEKGT
+223 DKYAAQYSELKAKGT
-238 TDTAYTATGSAGV
+238 ETKTRYGVGGMGGSY
-251 SYTFGSSSD
+251 SYTESD
-260 FNIKNLTK
+260 FNIENLSK

-309 RNNRYAQ
+309 RNNRYSQ
-316 QGGGK
+316 QGGK

-330 VTGLTKE
+330 VTGLTDA

-342 AADATE
+342 VADATE
-348 EMQSLI
+348 EMQRLI

-392 KLVAGM
+392 NLVAKM
-398 KETQDEAK
+398 QETQNATK
-406 RLKADWGAMQNG
+406 RLTAEWNTMQAG

-423 IDSTIGAVSSLGD
+423 IDSTIGAVASLGD

-443 SIIKLVA
+443 SIIKFVA

-470 QAAYAEMTAKLGA
+470 DAAYATMTAELGA
-483 AAAETMKAHAWIPF
+483 AAASTMKAHSWIPF
-497 AGVAMGI
+497 VGVAMGI

-524 MVGGTS
+524 RVEGTS
-530 YSGDTQLAS
+530 YSGDTQLAA

-544 LILNKAQQNSLA
+544 IILNRAQQNTLA
-556 NELQSG
+556 NDLQSG
-562 NSQPLRL
+562 NTQPLRL

-577 ILFTINNALAAEG
+577 ILFIINNALAAEG

>member
-35 KAGSSLDSFAN
+35 KAGGSLEGFAN
-46 AIGLSTAKIGALGLA
+46 AMGLSTAKLGALGLA
-61 VTAGSAAIKVA
+61 VTAGSAAVKVA

-83 DEWGR
+83 DAWGR
-88 TVESVRGAYD
+88 TVESVKGAYD
-98 VFIQSISNGDWSNF
+98 VFIRSISNGDWSNF
-112 FTRLNEAIQG
+112 LTRLNEAIQG
-122 SRDLYDALDS
+122 SRDLYDALDR

-161 ENVDALLEQATADL
+161 ENVDALLETATAEL

-190 VKQMVNALT
+190 VKQMVNALR
-199 NAGISNQVAEALTDE
+199 NSGLDEQISTALAEE
-214 LLKGGQKAF
+214 LLKGGQDAF
-223 NKYAKIYKDLLEKGT
+223 DKYAAQYSELKAKGT
-238 TDTAYTATGSAGV
+238 ETKTRYGVGGMGGSY
-251 SYTFGSSSD
+251 SYTESD
-260 FNIKNLTK
+260 FNIENLSK

-274 KIAAAITERETTLQD
+274 KIAAAITERETTLQE
-289 GIATYAT
+289 GIANYAT
-296 AVAQGQSDLREEF
+296 AVTQGSSALREEF
-309 RNNRYAQ
+309 RNNRYSQ
-316 QGGGK
+316 QGGK

-330 VTGLTKE
+330 VTGLTDA

-342 AADATE
+342 VADATE
-348 EMQSLI
+348 EMQRLI

-392 KLVAGM
+392 NLIARM
-398 KETQDEAK
+398 TETQNATK
-406 RLKADWGAMQNG
+406 RLTAEWNAMQAG
-418 FRDQA
+418 FRNQA
-423 IDSTIGAVSSLGD
+423 IDTTIGTVASLGD

-443 SIIKLVA
+443 SIIKLIA

-470 QAAYAEMTAKLGA
+470 EAAYAEMTAELGA
-483 AAAETMKAHAWIPF
+483 AAASTMKAHSWIPF
-497 AGVAMGI
+497 VGVAMGI

-524 MVGGTS
+524 LVGGTS

-562 NSQPLRL
+562 NTQPLRL

-577 ILFTINNALAAEG
+577 ILFAINNALASEG

>member
-35 KAGSSLDSFAN
+35 KAGSSLGSFAN
-46 AIGLSTAKIGALGLA
+46 AIGLSTAKLGALGLA
-61 VTAGSAAIKVA
+61 VTAGSAAVKVA

-83 DEWGR
+83 DAWGR
-88 TVESVRGAYD
+88 TVESVKGAYD

-112 FTRLNEAIQG
+112 LTRLNEAIQG
-122 SRDLYDALDS
+122 SRDLYDALDR

-161 ENVDALLEQATADL
+161 ENVDALLETATAEL

-190 VKQMVNALT
+190 VKQMVNALR
-199 NAGISNQVAEALTDE
+199 NSGLDEQISTALAEE
-214 LLKGGQKAF
+214 LLKGGQDAF
-223 NKYAKIYKDLLEKGT
+223 DKYAAQYSELKAKGT
-238 TDTAYTATGSAGV
+238 ETKTRYGVGGMGGSY
-251 SYTFGSSSD
+251 SYTESD
-260 FNIKNLTK
+260 FNIENLSK

-274 KIAAAITERETTLQD
+274 KIAAAITERETTLQE
-289 GIATYAT
+289 GIANYAT
-296 AVAQGQSDLREEF
+296 AVTQGSSALREEF
-309 RNNRYAQ
+309 RNNRYSQ
-316 QGGGK
+316 QGGK
-321 SGGTGGSTK
+321 SGGSGGSTK

-406 RLKADWGAMQNG
+406 RLKADWDAMQDG

-423 IDSTIGAVSSLGD
+423 IDTTIGAVSSLGD

-443 SIIKLVA
+443 SIVKLVA

-562 NSQPLRL
+562 NTQPLRL
-569 SARMSGTD
+569 SASMSGTD
-577 ILFTINNALAAEG
+577 ILFVINNALAAEG

>member
-1 MADVITRFKVE
+1 MPDVISRFRVVSE
-12 SGEYEAKV
+12 GYDAEI
-20 NKAKKSLNDFENSGK
+20 NKKKDTLKSLSDSGD
-35 KAGSSLDSFAN
+35 KANVSLKELAKSL
-46 AIGLSTAKIGALGLA
+46 GLSSSKIAKLTSTVSI
-61 VTAGSAAIKVA
+61 GSAAVKIASDV
-72 TDTFFASESNI
+72 FFASETNCDNLGKAI
-83 DEWGR
+83 EGA
-88 TVESVRGAYD
+88 RGAYD
-98 VFIQSISNGDWSNF
+98 LFIQTISNGDWSNF
-112 FTRLNEAIQG
+112 LIHLNEAIQG
-122 SRDLYDALDS
+122 SRDLFDALDR
-132 LGSIKANNAAAIALK
+132 LDSIKSNNAAAIAIK
-147 QRDIQDLRLRKQNG
+147 QRDVQDLRLRKQNG
-161 ENVDALLEQATADL
+161 EDVDALLEKATADL
-175 ARLQSQEVEAGMAAG
+175 ARLQSQGVEAGMDAG
-190 VKQMVNALT
+190 IKQMVNTLR
-199 NAGISNQVAEALTDE
+199 NAGIDEQISATLADE
-214 LLKGGQKAF
+214 LLKGGQDAF
-223 NKYAKIYKDLLEKGT
+223 DKYAAQYSELKAKGT
-238 TDTAYTATGSAGV
+238 VTETKSQVGGFGYT
-251 SYTFGSSSD
+251 SYYEDSD
-260 FNIKNLTK
+260 FKIETLSK

-274 KIAAAITERETTLQD
+274 RIAAAITEREATLQE

-316 QGGGK
+316 QGGK
-321 SGGTGGSTK
+321 SGGSGGSTK
-330 VTGLTKE
+330 VTGLTDA

-342 AADATE
+342 VADATE
-348 EMQSLI
+348 EMQRLI

-384 EEADEGLD
+384 EEADEELD
-392 KLVAGM
+392 KLVARM
-398 KETQDEAK
+398 TETQNATK
-406 RLKADWGAMQNG
+406 RLTAEWNTMQAG

-470 QAAYAEMTAKLGA
+470 DAAYGEMTAELGA
-483 AAAETMKAHAWIPF
+483 AAAGAMKAHSWIPF
-497 AGVAMGI
+497 VGVAMGI

-524 MVGGTS
+524 LVGGTS

-562 NSQPLRL
+562 NTQPLRL

-577 ILFTINNALAAEG
+577 ILFAINNALASEG
-590 KGQLITLR
+590 KGQLITLH

>member
-35 KAGSSLDSFAN
+35 KAGGSLEGFAN
-46 AIGLSTAKIGALGLA
+46 AMGLSTAKLGALGLA
-61 VTAGSAAIKVA
+61 VTAGSAAVKVA

-83 DEWGR
+83 DAWGR
-88 TVESVRGAYD
+88 TVESVKGAYD

-112 FTRLNEAIQG
+112 LTRLNEAIQG
-122 SRDLYDALDS
+122 SRGLYDALDR

-161 ENVDALLEQATADL
+161 ENVDALLETATAEL

-190 VKQMVNALT
+190 VKQMVNALR
-199 NAGISNQVAEALTDE
+199 NSGLDEQISTALAEE
-214 LLKGGQKAF
+214 LLKGGQDAF
-223 NKYAKIYKDLLEKGT
+223 DKYAAQYSELKAKGT
-238 TDTAYTATGSAGV
+238 ETKTRYGVGGMGGSY
-251 SYTFGSSSD
+251 SYTESD
-260 FNIKNLTK
+260 FNIENLSK

-274 KIAAAITERETTLQD
+274 KIAAVITERETTLQE
-289 GIATYAT
+289 GIANYAT
-296 AVAQGQSDLREEF
+296 AVTQGSSALREEF
-309 RNNRYAQ
+309 RNNRYSQ
-316 QGGGK
+316 QGGK

-330 VTGLTKE
+330 VTGLTDA

-342 AADATE
+342 VADATE
-348 EMQSLI
+348 EMQRLI

-392 KLVAGM
+392 NLIARM
-398 KETQDEAK
+398 TETQNATK
-406 RLKADWGAMQNG
+406 RLTAEWNAMQDG
-418 FRDQA
+418 FRNQA
-423 IDSTIGAVSSLGD
+423 IDYTIGAVASLGD

-443 SIIKLVA
+443 SIIKLIA

-470 QAAYAEMTAKLGA
+470 EAAYAEMTAELGA
-483 AAAETMKAHAWIPF
+483 AAASTMKAHSWIPF
-497 AGVAMGI
+497 VGVAMGI

-524 MVGGTS
+524 LVGGTS

-562 NSQPLRL
+562 NTQPLRL

-577 ILFTINNALAAEG
+577 ILFAINNALASEG

>member
-1 MADVITRFKVE
+1 MPDVISRFRVVSE
-12 SGEYEAKV
+12 GYDAEI
-20 NKAKKSLNDFENSGK
+20 NKKKDALKSLSDSGD
-35 KAGSSLDSFAN
+35 KANVSLKDLAKS
-46 AIGLSTAKIGALGLA
+46 IGLSSSKIAKMGTAATLC
-61 VTAGSAAIKVA
+61 SAAVKVA
-72 TDTFFASESNI
+72 ADVFLASETNVDNLGKTI
-83 DEWGR
+83 E
-88 TVESVRGAYD
+88 GAKGAHD
-98 VFIQSISNGDWSNF
+98 VFIQSISNGNWSNF
-112 FTRLNEAIQG
+112 LTRLNEAIQG
-122 SRDLYDALDS
+122 SRDLYDALDR

-190 VKQMVNALT
+190 VKQMVNALR
-199 NAGISNQVAEALTDE
+199 NSGLDEQISTALAEE
-214 LLKGGQKAF
+214 LLKGGQPAF
-223 NKYAKIYKDLLEKGT
+223 NKYAALYRDLTAKGT
-238 TDTAYTATGSAGV
+238 ETQTIAMVGGTGGT
-251 SYTFGSSSD
+251 SYFE
-260 FNIKNLTK
+260 KNKFKIENLSK

-274 KIAAAITERETTLQD
+274 RIAAAITERETTLQD

-309 RNNRYAQ
+309 RNNRYSQ
-316 QGGGK
+316 QGGK
-321 SGGTGGSTK
+321 SGGTGGSSK
-330 VTGLTKE
+330 VTGLTDA

-348 EMQSLI
+348 EMQRLI

-392 KLVAGM
+392 NLVARM
-398 KETQDEAK
+398 KETQDATK
-406 RLKADWGAMQNG
+406 RLTAEWNAMQDG
-418 FRDQA
+418 FRNQA
-423 IDSTIGAVSSLGD
+423 IDSTIGAVASLGD
-436 AIGGTTG
+436 AIGGTAG
-443 SIIKLVA
+443 SIIKFIA

-470 QAAYAEMTAKLGA
+470 EAAYAEMTAELGA
-483 AAAETMKAHAWIPF
+483 AAASTMKAHSWIPF
-497 AGVAMGI
+497 VGVAMGI

-524 MVGGTS
+524 LVGGTS

-562 NSQPLRL
+562 NTQPLRL

-577 ILFTINNALAAEG
+577 ILFAINNALASEG

>member
-1 MADVITRFKVE
+1 MADVITRFKVVSE
-12 SGEYEAKV
+12 GYDSEINKKKDALKGLADSGDKANVSLKELAK
-20 NKAKKSLNDFENSGK
+20 S
-35 KAGSSLDSFAN
+35 
-46 AIGLSTAKIGALGLA
+46 IGLSSSKIGKLGLA
-61 VTAGSAAIKVA
+61 ATLCSAAVKVA
-72 TDTFFASESNI
+72 ADVFFASETNVDNLGKAI
-83 DEWGR
+83 E
-88 TVESVRGAYD
+88 GAKGAHD

-112 FTRLNEAIQG
+112 LTRLNEAIQG
-122 SRDLYDALDS
+122 SRDLYDALDR

-161 ENVDALLEQATADL
+161 EDVDALLETATAEL

-190 VKQMVNALT
+190 VKQMVNALR
-199 NAGISNQVAEALTDE
+199 NSGLDEQISTALAEE
-214 LLKGGQKAF
+214 LLKGGQDAF
-223 NKYAKIYKDLLEKGT
+223 DKYAAQYRDLTAKGT
-238 TDTAYTATGSAGV
+238 ENQTIAMVGGTGGT
-251 SYTFGSSSD
+251 SYFENSK
-260 FNIKNLTK
+260 FKIENLSK
-268 QEQDLY
+268 QKQDLY
-274 KIAAAITERETTLQD
+274 RIAAAITERETTLQD

-296 AVAQGQSDLREEF
+296 AVTQGQSALREEF
-309 RNNRYAQ
+309 RNNRYSQ
-316 QGGGK
+316 QGGK
-321 SGGTGGSTK
+321 SGGTGGSSK
-330 VTGLTKE
+330 VTGLTDA

-342 AADATE
+342 VADATE
-348 EMQSLI
+348 EMQHLI

-392 KLVAGM
+392 NLVAKM
-398 KETQDEAK
+398 KETQDESK
-406 RLKADWGAMQNG
+406 RLKADWDAMQDG

-423 IDSTIGAVSSLGD
+423 IDTTIGAVSSLGD

-443 SIIKLVA
+443 SIIKLIA

-562 NSQPLRL
+562 NTQPLRL

-577 ILFTINNALAAEG
+577 ILFIINNALAAEG

>member
-35 KAGSSLDSFAN
+35 KAGGSLEGFAN
-46 AIGLSTAKIGALGLA
+46 AMGLSTAKLGALGLA
-61 VTAGSAAIKVA
+61 VTAGSAAVKVA

-83 DEWGR
+83 DAWGR
-88 TVESVRGAYD
+88 TVESVKGAYD

-112 FTRLNEAIQG
+112 LTRLNEAIQG
-122 SRDLYDALDS
+122 SRDLYDALDRF
-132 LGSIKANNAAAIALK
+132 GSIKANNAAAIALK

-161 ENVDALLEQATADL
+161 ENVDALLETATAEL

-190 VKQMVNALT
+190 VKQMVNALR
-199 NAGISNQVAEALTDE
+199 NSGLDEQISTALAEE
-214 LLKGGQKAF
+214 LLKGGHYAF
-223 NKYAKIYKDLLEKGT
+223 DKYAAQYSELKAKGT
-238 TDTAYTATGSAGV
+238 ETKTRYGVGGMGGSY
-251 SYTFGSSSD
+251 SYTESD
-260 FNIKNLTK
+260 FNIENLSK

-274 KIAAAITERETTLQD
+274 KIAAAITERETTLQE
-289 GIATYAT
+289 GIANYAT
-296 AVAQGQSDLREEF
+296 AVTQGSSALREEF
-309 RNNRYAQ
+309 RNNRYSQ
-316 QGGGK
+316 QGGK

-330 VTGLTKE
+330 VTGLTDA

-342 AADATE
+342 VADATE
-348 EMQSLI
+348 EMQRLI

-392 KLVAGM
+392 NLIARM
-398 KETQDEAK
+398 TETQNATK
-406 RLKADWGAMQNG
+406 RLTAEWNAMQAG
-418 FRDQA
+418 FRNQA
-423 IDSTIGAVSSLGD
+423 IDTTIGTVASLGD

-443 SIIKLVA
+443 SIIKLIA

-470 QAAYAEMTAKLGA
+470 EAAYAEMTAELGA
-483 AAAETMKAHAWIPF
+483 AAASTMKAHSWIPF
-497 AGVAMGI
+497 VGVAMGI

-524 MVGGTS
+524 LVGGTS

-562 NSQPLRL
+562 NTQPLRL

-577 ILFTINNALAAEG
+577 ILFAINNALASEG

>member
-20 NKAKKSLNDFENSGK
+20 NKAKKSLNDLESSGK

-46 AIGLSTAKIGALGLA
+46 AIGLSTAKLGALGLA

-88 TVESVRGAYD
+88 TVESVKGAYD

-112 FTRLNEAIQG
+112 LTRLNEAIQG

-132 LGSIKANNAAAIALK
+132 LGSIKANNAATIALK

-175 ARLQSQEVEAGMAAG
+175 AQLQSQEVEAGMAAG

-199 NAGISNQVAEALTDE
+199 NAGISNQIAEALTDE

-238 TDTAYTATGSAGV
+238 TDTGYTATGSAGV

-260 FNIKNLTK
+260 FNIKLLSK
-268 QEQDLY
+268 EEQDLY
-274 KIAAAITERETTLQD
+274 KIAAAITERETTLQE

-296 AVAQGQSDLREEF
+296 AVTQGSSALREEF
-309 RNNRYAQ
+309 RNNRYFQ
-316 QGGGK
+316 QGGK

-361 DRAGSVNDVLLILNS
+361 DRAGSVNDVLLVLNS

-406 RLKADWGAMQNG
+406 RLKADWDAMQNG
-418 FRDQA
+418 FRNQA

-524 MVGGTS
+524 LVGGTS

-562 NSQPLRL
+562 NTQPIRL

-577 ILFTINNALAAEG
+577 ILFAINNALAAEG
-590 KGQLITLR
+590 KGQLITVR

>member
-46 AIGLSTAKIGALGLA
+46 AIGLSTAKLGALGLA

-88 TVESVRGAYD
+88 TVESVKGAYD

-112 FTRLNEAIQG
+112 LTRLNEAIQG
-122 SRDLYDALDS
+122 SRDLYDALDR

-161 ENVDALLEQATADL
+161 ENVDALLETATAEL

-190 VKQMVNALT
+190 VKQMVNALR
-199 NAGISNQVAEALTDE
+199 NSGLDEQISTALAEE
-214 LLKGGQKAF
+214 LLKGGQDAF
-223 NKYAKIYKDLLEKGT
+223 DKYAAQYSELKAKGT
-238 TDTAYTATGSAGV
+238 ETKTRYGIGGMGGSY
-251 SYTFGSSSD
+251 SYTESD
-260 FNIKNLTK
+260 FNIENLSK

-274 KIAAAITERETTLQD
+274 KIAAAITERETTLQE
-289 GIATYAT
+289 GIANYAT
-296 AVAQGQSDLREEF
+296 AVTQGSSALREEF
-309 RNNRYAQ
+309 RNNRYSQ
-316 QGGGK
+316 QGGK

-330 VTGLTKE
+330 VTGLTDA

-342 AADATE
+342 VADATE
-348 EMQSLI
+348 EMQRLI

-392 KLVAGM
+392 NLIARM
-398 KETQDEAK
+398 TETQNATK
-406 RLKADWGAMQNG
+406 RLTAEWNSMQAG

-423 IDSTIGAVSSLGD
+423 IDSTIGAVASLGD

-443 SIIKLVA
+443 SIIKFIA

-470 QAAYAEMTAKLGA
+470 QAAYATMTAELGA
-483 AAAETMKAHAWIPF
+483 AAASTMKAHSWIPF
-497 AGVAMGI
+497 VGVAMGI

-524 MVGGTS
+524 LVGGTS

-562 NSQPLRL
+562 NTQPLRL

-577 ILFTINNALAAEG
+577 ILFIINNALAAEG

>member
-46 AIGLSTAKIGALGLA
+46 AIGLSTAKLGALGLA

-88 TVESVRGAYD
+88 TVEGVKGAYD

-112 FTRLNEAIQG
+112 LTRLNEAIQG
-122 SRDLYDALDS
+122 SRDLYDALDR

-161 ENVDALLEQATADL
+161 ENVDALLETATAEL

-190 VKQMVNALT
+190 VKQMVNALR
-199 NAGISNQVAEALTDE
+199 NSGLDEQISTALAEE
-214 LLKGGQKAF
+214 LLKGGQDAF
-223 NKYAKIYKDLLEKGT
+223 DKYAAQYSELKAKGT
-238 TDTAYTATGSAGV
+238 ETKTRYGVGGMGGSY
-251 SYTFGSSSD
+251 SYTESD
-260 FNIKNLTK
+260 FNIENLSK

-274 KIAAAITERETTLQD
+274 KIAAAITERETTLQE
-289 GIATYAT
+289 GIANYAT
-296 AVAQGQSDLREEF
+296 AVTQGSSALREEF
-309 RNNRYAQ
+309 RNNRYSQ
-316 QGGGK
+316 QGGK
-321 SGGTGGSTK
+321 SGGSGGSTK
-330 VTGLTKE
+330 VTGLTDA

-342 AADATE
+342 VADATE
-348 EMQSLI
+348 EMQRLI

-384 EEADEGLD
+384 EEADEELD
-392 KLVAGM
+392 KLVARM
-398 KETQDEAK
+398 TETQNATK
-406 RLKADWGAMQNG
+406 RLTAEWNTMQAG

-423 IDSTIGAVSSLGD
+423 IDSTIGAVDSLGD

-443 SIIKLVA
+443 SIIKLIA
-450 AQAQQVVQGISTIA
+450 AQAQQVMQGISTIA

-470 QAAYAEMTAKLGA
+470 DAAYGEMTAELGA
-483 AAAETMKAHAWIPF
+483 AAAGAMKAHSWIPF
-497 AGVAMGI
+497 VGVAMGI

-524 MVGGTS
+524 LVGGTS

-562 NSQPLRL
+562 NTQPLRL

-577 ILFTINNALAAEG
+577 ILFAINNALAAEG

>member
-1 MADVITRFKVE
+1 MADVITRFKVVSE
-12 SGEYEAKV
+12 GYDSEINKKKDALKGLTDSGDKANVSLKELAK
-20 NKAKKSLNDFENSGK
+20 S
-35 KAGSSLDSFAN
+35 
-46 AIGLSTAKIGALGLA
+46 IGLSSSKIGKLGLA
-61 VTAGSAAIKVA
+61 ATLCSAAVKVA
-72 TDTFFASESNI
+72 ADVFLASETNVDNLGKAI
-83 DEWGR
+83 E
-88 TVESVRGAYD
+88 GAKGAHD

-112 FTRLNEAIQG
+112 LTRLNEAIQG
-122 SRDLYDALDS
+122 SRDLYDALDR

-161 ENVDALLEQATADL
+161 ENVDALLETATAEL

-190 VKQMVNALT
+190 VKQMVNALR
-199 NAGISNQVAEALTDE
+199 NSGLDEQISTALAEE
-214 LLKGGQKAF
+214 LLKGGQDAF
-223 NKYAKIYKDLLEKGT
+223 DKYAALYRDLTAKGT
-238 TDTAYTATGSAGV
+238 ESQTIAMVGGTGGT
-251 SYTFGSSSD
+251 SYFEKNK
-260 FNIKNLTK
+260 FKIKNLSK

-274 KIAAAITERETTLQD
+274 RIAAAITERETTLQD

-309 RNNRYAQ
+309 RNNRYSQ
-316 QGGGK
+316 QGGK

-330 VTGLTKE
+330 VTGLTDA

-342 AADATE
+342 VADATE
-348 EMQSLI
+348 EMQRLI

-392 KLVAGM
+392 NLIARM
-398 KETQDEAK
+398 TETQNATK
-406 RLKADWGAMQNG
+406 RLTAEWNSMQAG

-423 IDSTIGAVSSLGD
+423 IDFTIGAVASLGD

-443 SIIKLVA
+443 SIIKFIA

-470 QAAYAEMTAKLGA
+470 QAAYATMTAELGA
-483 AAAETMKAHAWIPF
+483 AAASTIKAHSWIPF
-497 AGVAMGI
+497 VGVAMGI

-524 MVGGTS
+524 LVGGTS

-562 NSQPLRL
+562 NTQPLRL

-577 ILFTINNALAAEG
+577 ILFIINNALAAEG

>member
-35 KAGSSLDSFAN
+35 KAGGSLEGFAN
-46 AIGLSTAKIGALGLA
+46 AMGLSTAKLGALGLA
-61 VTAGSAAIKVA
+61 VTAGSAAVKVA

-83 DEWGR
+83 DAWGR
-88 TVESVRGAYD
+88 TVESVKGAYD

-112 FTRLNEAIQG
+112 LTRLNEAIQG
-122 SRDLYDALDS
+122 SRDLYDALDR

-161 ENVDALLEQATADL
+161 ENVDALLETATAEL

-190 VKQMVNALT
+190 VKQMVNALR
-199 NAGISNQVAEALTDE
+199 NSGLDEQISTALAEE
-214 LLKGGQKAF
+214 LLKGGQDAF
-223 NKYAKIYKDLLEKGT
+223 DKYAAQYSELKTKGT
-238 TDTAYTATGSAGV
+238 ETKTRYGVGGMGGSY
-251 SYTFGSSSD
+251 SYTESD
-260 FNIKNLTK
+260 FNIENLSK

-274 KIAAAITERETTLQD
+274 KIAAAITERETTLQE
-289 GIATYAT
+289 GIANYAT
-296 AVAQGQSDLREEF
+296 AVTQGSSALREEF
-309 RNNRYAQ
+309 RNNRYSQ
-316 QGGGK
+316 QGGK

-330 VTGLTKE
+330 VTGLTDA

-342 AADATE
+342 VADATE
-348 EMQSLI
+348 EMQRLI

-392 KLVAGM
+392 SLIARM
-398 KETQDEAK
+398 TETQNATK
-406 RLKADWGAMQNG
+406 RLTAEWNAMQDG
-418 FRDQA
+418 FRNQA
-423 IDSTIGAVSSLGD
+423 IDTTIGTVASLGD

-443 SIIKLVA
+443 SIIKLIA

-470 QAAYAEMTAKLGA
+470 EAAYAEMTAELGA
-483 AAAETMKAHAWIPF
+483 AAASTMKAHSWIPF
-497 AGVAMGI
+497 VGVAMGI

-524 MVGGTS
+524 LVGGTS

-562 NSQPLRL
+562 NTQPLRL

-577 ILFTINNALAAEG
+577 ILFAINNALASEG

>member
-46 AIGLSTAKIGALGLA
+46 AIGLSTAKLGALGLA

-88 TVESVRGAYD
+88 TVEGVKGAYD

-112 FTRLNEAIQG
+112 LTRLNEAIQG
-122 SRDLYDALDS
+122 SRDLYDALDR

-161 ENVDALLEQATADL
+161 ESVDALLETATAEL

-190 VKQMVNALT
+190 VKQMVNALR
-199 NAGISNQVAEALTDE
+199 NSGLDEQISTALAEE
-214 LLKGGQKAF
+214 LLKGGQDAF
-223 NKYAKIYKDLLEKGT
+223 DKYAAQYSELKAKGT
-238 TDTAYTATGSAGV
+238 ETKTRYGVGGMGGSY
-251 SYTFGSSSD
+251 SYTESD
-260 FNIKNLTK
+260 FNIDNLTK

-274 KIAAAITERETTLQD
+274 KIAAAITERETILQE

-309 RNNRYAQ
+309 RNNRYSQ
-316 QGGGK
+316 QGGK

-330 VTGLTKE
+330 VTGLTDA

-342 AADATE
+342 VADATE
-348 EMQSLI
+348 EMQRLI

-392 KLVAGM
+392 NLVAKM
-398 KETQDEAK
+398 QETQDATK
-406 RLKADWGAMQNG
+406 RLTADWNAMQAG

-423 IDSTIGAVSSLGD
+423 IDSTIGAVASLGD

-443 SIIKLVA
+443 SIIKLIA

-470 QAAYAEMTAKLGA
+470 QAAYATMTAELGA
-483 AAAETMKAHAWIPF
+483 AAAGTMKAHSWIPF
-497 AGVAMGI
+497 VGVAMGI

-562 NSQPLRL
+562 NTQPLRL

-577 ILFTINNALAAEG
+577 ILFAINNALASEG
-590 KGQLITLR
+590 KGQLITVR

>member
-1 MADVITRFKVE
+1 MPDVITRFKVVSE
-12 SGEYEAKV
+12 GYDSEV
-20 NKAKKSLNDFENSGK
+20 NKKKDALKNLADSGDKANVSLKELAKS
-35 KAGSSLDSFAN
+35 
-46 AIGLSTAKIGALGLA
+46 IGLSSSKIGKLGVAATLC
-61 VTAGSAAIKVA
+61 SAAVKVA
-72 TDTFFASESNI
+72 ADVFLASETNVDNLGKAI
-83 DEWGR
+83 E
-88 TVESVRGAYD
+88 GAKGAHD
-98 VFIQSISNGDWSNF
+98 MFIQSISNGDWSNF
-112 FTRLNEAIQG
+112 LTRLNEAIQG
-122 SRDLYDALDS
+122 SRDLYDALDR

-161 ENVDALLEQATADL
+161 EDVDALLETATAEL

-190 VKQMVNALT
+190 VKQMVNTLR
-199 NAGISNQVAEALTDE
+199 NAGIDEQISATLAEE
-214 LLKGGQKAF
+214 LLKGGQDAF
-223 NKYAKIYKDLLEKGT
+223 DKYAALYRDLTAKGT
-238 TDTAYTATGSAGV
+238 ESQTIAMVGGTGGT
-251 SYTFGSSSD
+251 SYFE
-260 FNIKNLTK
+260 KNKFKIENLSK

-274 KIAAAITERETTLQD
+274 RIAAAITERETTLQD

-316 QGGGK
+316 QGSGK
-321 SGGTGGSTK
+321 TGGTGGSTK
-330 VTGLTKE
+330 VTGLTDA

-342 AADATE
+342 VADATE
-348 EMQSLI
+348 EMQRLI

-384 EEADEGLD
+384 EEADEELD
-392 KLVAGM
+392 KLVARM
-398 KETQDEAK
+398 TETQDATK
-406 RLKADWGAMQNG
+406 RLTAEWNSMQAG

-423 IDSTIGAVSSLGD
+423 IDATIGAVASLGD

-443 SIIKLVA
+443 SIIKFIA

-470 QAAYAEMTAKLGA
+470 QAAYATMTAELGA
-483 AAAETMKAHAWIPF
+483 AAAGTMKAHSWIPF
-497 AGVAMGI
+497 VGVAMGI

-524 MVGGTS
+524 LVGGTS

-577 ILFTINNALAAEG
+577 LLFVINNALAAEG

>member
-35 KAGSSLDSFAN
+35 KAGGSLEGFAN
-46 AIGLSTAKIGALGLA
+46 AMGLSTAKLGALGLA
-61 VTAGSAAIKVA
+61 VTAGSAAVKVA

-83 DEWGR
+83 DAWGR
-88 TVESVRGAYD
+88 TVESVKGAYD
-98 VFIQSISNGDWSNF
+98 VFVQSISNGDWSNF
-112 FTRLNEAIQG
+112 LTRLNEAIQG
-122 SRDLYDALDS
+122 SRDLYDALDR

-161 ENVDALLEQATADL
+161 ENVDALLETATAEL

-190 VKQMVNALT
+190 VKQMVNALR
-199 NAGISNQVAEALTDE
+199 NSGLDEQISTALAEE
-214 LLKGGQKAF
+214 LLKGGQDAF
-223 NKYAKIYKDLLEKGT
+223 DKYAAQYSELKAKGT
-238 TDTAYTATGSAGV
+238 ETKTRYGVGGMGGSY
-251 SYTFGSSSD
+251 SYTESD
-260 FNIKNLTK
+260 FNIENLSK

-274 KIAAAITERETTLQD
+274 KIAAAITERETTLQE
-289 GIATYAT
+289 GIANYAT
-296 AVAQGQSDLREEF
+296 AVRQGSSALREEF
-309 RNNRYAQ
+309 RNNRYSQ
-316 QGGGK
+316 QGGK

-330 VTGLTKE
+330 VTGLTDA

-342 AADATE
+342 VADATE
-348 EMQSLI
+348 EMQRLI

-392 KLVAGM
+392 SLIARM
-398 KETQDEAK
+398 TETQNATK
-406 RLKADWGAMQNG
+406 RLTAEWNAMQDG
-418 FRDQA
+418 FRNQA
-423 IDSTIGAVSSLGD
+423 IDTTIGTVASLGD

-443 SIIKLVA
+443 SIIKLIA

-470 QAAYAEMTAKLGA
+470 EAAYAEMTAELGA
-483 AAAETMKAHAWIPF
+483 AAASTMKAHSWIPF
-497 AGVAMGI
+497 VGVAMGI

-524 MVGGTS
+524 RVEGTS
-530 YSGDTQLAS
+530 YSGDTQLAA

-544 LILNKAQQNSLA
+544 IILNRAQQNSLA

-562 NSQPLRL
+562 NTQPLRL

-577 ILFTINNALAAEG
+577 ILFAINNALASEG

>member
-1 MADVITRFKVE
+1 MADVITRFKVVSE
-12 SGEYEAKV
+12 GYDSEINKKKDALKGLADSGDKANVSLKELAK
-20 NKAKKSLNDFENSGK
+20 S
-35 KAGSSLDSFAN
+35 
-46 AIGLSTAKIGALGLA
+46 IGLSSSKIGKLGLA
-61 VTAGSAAIKVA
+61 ATLCSAAVKVA
-72 TDTFFASESNI
+72 ADVFLASETNVDNLGKAI
-83 DEWGR
+83 E
-88 TVESVRGAYD
+88 GAKGAHD
-98 VFIQSISNGDWSNF
+98 VFIQSISNADWSNF
-112 FTRLNEAIQG
+112 LTRLNEAIQG
-122 SRDLYDALDS
+122 SRDLYDALDR

-161 ENVDALLEQATADL
+161 EDVDALLETATAEL

-190 VKQMVNALT
+190 VKQMVNTLR
-199 NAGISNQVAEALTDE
+199 NAGLDEQISTALAEE
-214 LLKGGQKAF
+214 LLKGGQDAF
-223 NKYAKIYKDLLEKGT
+223 DKYAALYRDLTAKGT
-238 TDTAYTATGSAGV
+238 ESQTIAMVGGTGGT
-251 SYTFGSSSD
+251 SYFEKNK
-260 FNIKNLTK
+260 FKIKNLSK

-274 KIAAAITERETTLQD
+274 RIAAAITERETTLQD

-309 RNNRYAQ
+309 RNNRYSQ
-316 QGGGK
+316 QGGK
-321 SGGTGGSTK
+321 SGGSGGSTK
-330 VTGLTKE
+330 VTGLTDA

-342 AADATE
+342 VADATE
-348 EMQSLI
+348 EMQRLI
-354 DQWIELD
+354 DQWIDLD

-384 EEADEGLD
+384 EEADEELD
-392 KLVAGM
+392 NLVAKM
-398 KETQDEAK
+398 QETQDATK
-406 RLKADWGAMQNG
+406 RLTAEWNTMQAG

-423 IDSTIGAVSSLGD
+423 IDSTIGAVASLGD
-436 AIGGTTG
+436 AIGGTAG
-443 SIIKLVA
+443 SIIKFIA

-470 QAAYAEMTAKLGA
+470 EAAYATMTAELGA
-483 AAAETMKAHAWIPF
+483 AAAGTMKAHSWIPF
-497 AGVAMGI
+497 VGVAMGI

-562 NSQPLRL
+562 NTQPLRL
-569 SARMSGTD
+569 SASMSGTD
-577 ILFTINNALAAEG
+577 ILFVINNALAAEG

>member
-1 MADVITRFKVE
+1 MPDVISRFRVVSE
-12 SGEYEAKV
+12 GYDAEI
-20 NKAKKSLNDFENSGK
+20 NKKKDTLKSLSDSGD
-35 KAGSSLDSFAN
+35 KANVSLKELAKSL
-46 AIGLSTAKIGALGLA
+46 GLSSSKIAKLTSTVSI
-61 VTAGSAAIKVA
+61 GSAAVKIASDV
-72 TDTFFASESNI
+72 FFASETNCDNLGKAI
-83 DEWGR
+83 EGA
-88 TVESVRGAYD
+88 RGAYD
-98 VFIQSISNGDWSNF
+98 LFIQTISNGDWSNF
-112 FTRLNEAIQG
+112 LIHLNEAIQG
-122 SRDLYDALDS
+122 SRDLFDALDR
-132 LGSIKANNAAAIALK
+132 LDSIKSNNAAAIAIK
-147 QRDIQDLRLRKQNG
+147 QRDVQDLRLRKQNG
-161 ENVDALLEQATADL
+161 EDVDALLEKATADL
-175 ARLQSQEVEAGMAAG
+175 ARLQSQGVEAGMDAG
-190 VKQMVNALT
+190 IKQMVNTLR
-199 NAGISNQVAEALTDE
+199 NAGIDEQISATLADE
-214 LLKGGQKAF
+214 LLKGGQDAF
-223 NKYAKIYKDLLEKGT
+223 DKYAAQYSELKAKGT
-238 TDTAYTATGSAGV
+238 VTETKSQVGGFGYT
-251 SYTFGSSSD
+251 SYYEDSD
-260 FNIKNLTK
+260 FKIETLSK

-274 KIAAAITERETTLQD
+274 RIAAAITEREATLQE

-316 QGGGK
+316 QGGK
-321 SGGTGGSTK
+321 SGGSGGSTK
-330 VTGLTKE
+330 VTGLTDA

-342 AADATE
+342 VADATE
-348 EMQSLI
+348 EMQRLI

-384 EEADEGLD
+384 EEADEELD
-392 KLVAGM
+392 KLVARM
-398 KETQDEAK
+398 TETQNATK
-406 RLKADWGAMQNG
+406 RLTAEWNTMQAG
-418 FRDQA
+418 FRNQA

-443 SIIKLVA
+443 SIIKLIA
-450 AQAQQVVQGISTIA
+450 AQAQQVMQGISTIA

-470 QAAYAEMTAKLGA
+470 DAAYGEMTAELGA
-483 AAAETMKAHAWIPF
+483 AAAGAMKAHSWIPF
-497 AGVAMGI
+497 VGVAMGI

-524 MVGGTS
+524 LVGGTS

-577 ILFTINNALAAEG
+577 ILFIINNALAAEG
-590 KGQLITLR
+590 KGQLITVR

>member
-35 KAGSSLDSFAN
+35 KAGGSLEGFAN
-46 AIGLSTAKIGALGLA
+46 AMGLSTAKLGVLGLA
-61 VTAGSAAIKVA
+61 VTAGSAAVKVA

-83 DEWGR
+83 DAWGR
-88 TVESVRGAYD
+88 TVESVKGAYD

-112 FTRLNEAIQG
+112 LTRLNKAIQG
-122 SRDLYDALDS
+122 SRDLYDALDR

-161 ENVDALLEQATADL
+161 ENVDALLETATAEL

-190 VKQMVNALT
+190 VKQMVNALR
-199 NAGISNQVAEALTDE
+199 NSGLDEQISTALAEE
-214 LLKGGQKAF
+214 LLKGGYYAF
-223 NKYAKIYKDLLEKGT
+223 DKYAAQYRELKAKGT
-238 TDTAYTATGSAGV
+238 ETKTRYGVGGMGGSY
-251 SYTFGSSSD
+251 SYTESD
-260 FNIKNLTK
+260 FNIENLSK

-274 KIAAAITERETTLQD
+274 KIAAAITERETTLQE
-289 GIATYAT
+289 GIANYAT
-296 AVAQGQSDLREEF
+296 AVTQGSSALREEF
-309 RNNRYAQ
+309 RNNRYSQ
-316 QGGGK
+316 QGGK

-330 VTGLTKE
+330 VTGLTDA

-342 AADATE
+342 VADATE
-348 EMQSLI
+348 EMQRLI

-392 KLVAGM
+392 NLIARM
-398 KETQDEAK
+398 TETQNATK
-406 RLKADWGAMQNG
+406 RLTAEWNAMQAG
-418 FRDQA
+418 FRNQA
-423 IDSTIGAVSSLGD
+423 INTTIGTVASLGD

-443 SIIKLVA
+443 SIIKLIA

-470 QAAYAEMTAKLGA
+470 EAAYAEMTAELGA
-483 AAAETMKAHAWIPF
+483 AAASTMKAHSWIPF
-497 AGVAMGI
+497 VGVAMGI

-524 MVGGTS
+524 LVGGTS

-562 NSQPLRL
+562 NTQPLRL

-577 ILFTINNALAAEG
+577 ILFAINNALASEG

>member
-46 AIGLSTAKIGALGLA
+46 AIGLSTAKLGALGLA

-88 TVESVRGAYD
+88 TVESVKGAYD

-112 FTRLNEAIQG
+112 LTRLNEAIQG
-122 SRDLYDALDS
+122 SRDLYDALDR

-161 ENVDALLEQATADL
+161 ENVDALLETATAEL

-190 VKQMVNALT
+190 VKQMVNALR
-199 NAGISNQVAEALTDE
+199 NSGLDEQISTALAEE
-214 LLKGGQKAF
+214 LLKGGQDAF
-223 NKYAKIYKDLLEKGT
+223 DKYAAQYSELKAKGT
-238 TDTAYTATGSAGV
+238 ETKTRYGVGGMGGSY
-251 SYTFGSSSD
+251 SYTESD
-260 FNIKNLTK
+260 FNIENLSK

-274 KIAAAITERETTLQD
+274 KIAAAITERETTLQE
-289 GIATYAT
+289 GIANYAT
-296 AVAQGQSDLREEF
+296 AVTQGSSALREEF
-309 RNNRYAQ
+309 RNNRYSQ
-316 QGGGK
+316 QGGK
-321 SGGTGGSTK
+321 SGGSGGSTK
-330 VTGLTKE
+330 VTGLTDA

-342 AADATE
+342 VADATE
-348 EMQSLI
+348 EMQRLI

-361 DRAGSVNDVLLILNS
+361 DRAGSVNDVFLILNS

-392 KLVAGM
+392 NLIARM
-398 KETQDEAK
+398 TETQNATK
-406 RLKADWGAMQNG
+406 RLTAEWNSMQAG

-423 IDSTIGAVSSLGD
+423 IDSTIGAVASLGD

-443 SIIKLVA
+443 SIIKFIA

-470 QAAYAEMTAKLGA
+470 DAAYATMTAELGA
-483 AAAETMKAHAWIPF
+483 AAAETMKAHSWIPF
-497 AGVAMGI
+497 VGVAMGI

-511 AALMSLPKFAGGG
+511 AALMSLPRFAGGG
-524 MVGGTS
+524 LVGGTS

-562 NSQPLRL
+562 NAQPLRL

-577 ILFTINNALAAEG
+577 ILFIINNALAAEG
-590 KGQLITLR
+590 KGQLITVR